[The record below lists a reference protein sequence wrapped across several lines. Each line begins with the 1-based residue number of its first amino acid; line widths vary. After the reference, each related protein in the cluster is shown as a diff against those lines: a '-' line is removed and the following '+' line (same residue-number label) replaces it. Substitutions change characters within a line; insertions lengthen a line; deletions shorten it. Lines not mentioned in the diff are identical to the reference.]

1 MTPPPTFL
9 YAEGCGATALVHAY
23 LATAGDALRLL
34 SLGGPTEAVHA
45 ILATLLQPGAKD
57 PITLVG
63 RADTDMPSR
72 RSRQKIGVLSA
83 ESIPARRIVRR
94 LPCGQLHGLYVADSS
109 PGASPHRFSLLLPA
123 AQVDDA
129 PARLLRAIDARTPV
143 PLRPCWAPWLWRHLE
158 AEEALIPLRGEGP
171 WLGWDV
177 IYNAE
182 HLATA
187 VTAALMQG
195 ALPIAAEVPPIPAPE
210 PIPARGSQSSPGLTA
225 RAAALPGTSVSV
237 PVPPQR
243 PVAVPCAEPMVVS

>member
-9 YAEGCGATALVHAY
+9 YAECGGATALIHAY

-45 ILATLLQPGAKD
+45 ILATLLQPGAD
-57 PITLVG
+57 ESIMLVR

-83 ESIPARRIVRR
+83 ERIPARRIVRR
-94 LPCGQLHGLYVADSS
+94 LPCGQTHGLYVSDSR

-123 AQVDDA
+123 AHAEHA

-143 PLRPCWAPWLWRHLE
+143 PLRSSWAPWLWHHLE
-158 AEEALIPLRGEGP
+158 AEEALIPLQGDGP

-182 HLATA
+182 RLATA

-195 ALPIAAEVPPIPAPE
+195 ALPIAAEVVPAP
-210 PIPARGSQSSPGLTA
+210 PPARLPPHQPPLAPGP
-225 RAAALPGTSVSV
+225 AAAASLVAPD
-237 PVPPQR
+237 PNLARPQQ
-243 PVAVPCAEPMVVS
+243 PLAAPCAGSLVVP

>member
-1 MTPPPTFL
+1 MPPPPTFL
-9 YAEGCGATALVHAY
+9 YAECGGATALVHAY

-83 ESIPARRIVRR
+83 ERIPARRIVRR
-94 LPCGQLHGLYVADSS
+94 LPCGQLHGLYVADSR

-143 PLRPCWAPWLWRHLE
+143 PLRSSWAPWLWHHLE
-158 AEEALIPLRGEGP
+158 AEEALIPLHGEGP

-177 IYNAE
+177 HYNAE
-182 HLATA
+182 RLATA
-187 VTAALMQG
+187 VTAALVQG
-195 ALPIAAEVPPIPAPE
+195 ALPIAAEVRPKPTPGLMRAHRPRNSPGAISTVAAVPMT
-210 PIPARGSQSSPGLTA
+210 SSSSSPPL
-225 RAAALPGTSVSV
+225 
-237 PVPPQR
+237 QQ
-243 PVAVPCAEPMVVS
+243 PVAAPCAEPMVMS

>member
-1 MTPPPTFL
+1 MTSPPTFL
-9 YAEGCGATALVHAY
+9 YAECGGATALVHAY

-72 RSRQKIGVLSA
+72 RSRQKISVLSA
-83 ESIPARRIVRR
+83 ERIPARRIVRR
-94 LPCGQLHGLYVADSS
+94 LPCGQTHGLYVADSR
-109 PGASPHRFSLLLPA
+109 PAATPHRFSLLLPA

-143 PLRPCWAPWLWRHLE
+143 PLRSSWAPWLWHHLE
-158 AEEALIPLRGEGP
+158 AEEALIPFHGEGP
-171 WLGWDV
+171 WRGWDV
-177 IYNAE
+177 SYDAE
-182 HLATA
+182 RLATA
-187 VTAALMQG
+187 LTAALMQG
-195 ALPIAAEVPPIPAPE
+195 ALPIAGEVPSMRAPE
-210 PIPARGSQSSPGLTA
+210 PIPARGPQSSPGLTS
-225 RAAALPGTSVSV
+225 RAAASPGTPVSA

-243 PVAVPCAEPMVVS
+243 PVADPCAGPMVVS

>member
-9 YAEGCGATALVHAY
+9 YAECGGATALVHAY

-45 ILATLLQPGAKD
+45 ILATLLQPAATD

-72 RSRQKIGVLSA
+72 RSRHKIGVLSA
-83 ESIPARRIVRR
+83 ERIPARRIVRR
-94 LPCGQLHGLYVADSS
+94 LPCGQTHGLYVADSS
-109 PGASPHRFSLLLPA
+109 PGGAPHRFSLLLPA

-143 PLRPCWAPWLWRHLE
+143 PLRSSWAPWLWHHLE
-158 AEEALIPLRGEGP
+158 AEEALIPLHGEGP

-177 IYNAE
+177 NYNAE
-182 HLATA
+182 RLATGL
-187 VTAALMQG
+187 TAALMQG
-195 ALPIAAEVPPIPAPE
+195 ALPIAAEGHPEPAPDRV
-210 PIPARGSQSSPGLTA
+210 PAYGPLSSPGLTSRVA
-225 RAAALPGTSVSV
+225 TLPGTPVST
-237 PVPPQR
+237 PAPPQR
-243 PVAVPCAEPMVVS
+243 PVADPWAGPMVVS